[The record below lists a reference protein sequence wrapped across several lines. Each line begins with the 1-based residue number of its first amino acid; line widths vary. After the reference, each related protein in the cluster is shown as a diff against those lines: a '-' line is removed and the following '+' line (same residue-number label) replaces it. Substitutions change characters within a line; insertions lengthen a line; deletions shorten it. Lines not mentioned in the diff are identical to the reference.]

1 MYSCAEYDKKSVEQ
15 ILPTQV
21 LLPFSNVTFVFGK
34 VVEAKKKTA
43 GREAKYGVELTVSLN
58 PIRHHRL
65 SAPPLDLEG
74 HISRCSEIC
83 DLRNP
88 EHVFHRPSTLS

>member
-34 VVEAKKKTA
+34 VVEAKKKQQVVKQNM
-43 GREAKYGVELTVSLN
+43 G
-58 PIRHHRL
+58 L
-65 SAPPLDLEG
+65 S
-74 HISRCSEIC
+74 
-83 DLRNP
+83 
-88 EHVFHRPSTLS
+88 